1 MSQLILPKAWHI
13 PAKDIT
19 PETVFNNRRHFL
31 KLLGFTT
38 AGIAGALFA
47 PPAFANNMGSKLAE
61 KLFTDK
67 HTTALP
73 QVPNLKRS
81 PDYTIRRPM
90 TYESVALKYN
100 NFYEFSAEKDRVWQT
115 IDAFKPRPWE
125 IEIGGLVEKPG
136 KYGIDD
142 FIKMFDQEE
151 RVYRHRCVET
161 WAMVVPWNGF
171 QMSDLIDKVQPKS
184 NARYVKFTSF
194 DDPAAAPGQQ
204 RFSNL
209 PWPYTEAL
217 TMDEALNELT
227 FIATGIYGHILPRQ
241 HGAPIRLV
249 TPWKYGFKSIKSIV
263 KIEFTETKPATFWN
277 TLIPKEYDFE
287 ANVNPDVPHPRW
299 SQRREKMIG
308 TGEIYATQKYN
319 GYGDLVAE
327 LYA

>member
-1 MSQLILPKAWHI
+1 MSQIILPKVWHV
-13 PAKDIT
+13 PEKDIT
-19 PETVFNNRRHFL
+19 PEEVFNNRRHFL
-31 KLLGFTT
+31 KLMGFAT
-38 AGIAGALFA
+38 AGIAGALLA
-47 PPAFANNMGSKLAE
+47 PPAFAKNAESKLAE
-61 KLFTDK
+61 KLFAEK
-67 HTTALP
+67 PLAALP
-73 QVPNLKRS
+73 QIANLKRS
-81 PDYTIRRPM
+81 DDYSTRRPT

-100 NFYEFSAEKDRVWQT
+100 NFYEFSSEKDRVWQT
-115 IDAFKPRPWE
+115 VDAFNPRPWE

-136 KYGIDD
+136 KYAIDD
-142 FIKMFDQEE
+142 FIKTFDQEE

-161 WAMVVPWNGF
+161 WAMVVPWSGF
-171 QMSDLIDKVQPKS
+171 PLADLIDKVQPKS

-194 DDPAAAPGQQ
+194 DDPASAPGQQ
-204 RFSNL
+204 RFANL

-227 FIATGIYGHILPRQ
+227 FIATGIYGHHLPRQ

-263 KIEFTETKPATFWN
+263 KIEFTKTKPKTFWN

-319 GYGDLVAE
+319 GYGEFVAE
-327 LYA
+327 MYA

>member
-1 MSQLILPKAWHI
+1 MSQIILPKAWRV
-13 PAKDIT
+13 PEKEIT
-19 PETVFNNRRHFL
+19 PENVFNNRRHFL

-47 PPAFANNMGSKLAE
+47 PPAFAKTTGSQLAE
-61 KLFTDK
+61 KLFAENRPP
-67 HTTALP
+67 ALP
-73 QVPNLKRS
+73 AVSNLKRS
-81 PDYTIRRPM
+81 PDYTVRRPT

-136 KYGIDD
+136 KYAIDEL
-142 FIKMFDQEE
+142 IKKFDLEE

-171 QMSDLIDKVQPKS
+171 PLADLIDKAQPKS
-184 NARYVKFTSF
+184 NARFIKFTSF
-194 DDPAAAPGQQ
+194 DDPASAPGQK
-204 RFSNL
+204 RFGNL
-209 PWPYTEAL
+209 PWPYTEGL
-217 TMDEALNELT
+217 TMDEATNELA
-227 FIATGIYGHILPRQ
+227 FIATGIYGHILPAQ

-263 KIEFTETKPATFWN
+263 KIEFTATKPATFWN
-277 TLIPKEYDFE
+277 TLIPKEYGFT
-287 ANVNPDVPHPRW
+287 ANVDPDVPHPRW

-319 GYGDLVAE
+319 GYSEFVAE
-327 LYA
+327 MYA